1 MGQLKAYRTGVQP
14 LYHGKQLI
22 IRTSGFDGHLN
33 FNNVNTQ
40 FEWIVISIQ
49 PVFSKEHRNTFS
61 THGNEQASNAIQKV
75 EITNIIDPYPRV
87 NEKIYNLNK
96 FDNQVLLYRQY
107 CTYILNSSSTKTM
120 LDFSLSKEVQQATLG
135 NAWRYR

>member
-1 MGQLKAYRTGVQP
+1 MSQLKAYRTGAQP
-14 LYHGKQLI
+14 LYHEKQLI

-40 FEWIVISIQ
+40 FEWIVILIQ
-49 PVFSKEHRNTFS
+49 PVLSKEHRNAFS
-61 THGNEQASNAIQKV
+61 THENEQASNAIQKV
-75 EITNIIDPYPRV
+75 EITNIKDPYSRV

-96 FDNQVLLYRQY
+96 FDKQVLLYRQY

-120 LDFSLSKEVQQATLG
+120 LDFSLSKEVQQAMLG

>member
-1 MGQLKAYRTGVQP
+1 MSQLKAYRTGVQP
-14 LYHGKQLI
+14 LYHEKQLI

-40 FEWIVISIQ
+40 FEWIVILIQ
-49 PVFSKEHRNTFS
+49 PVFSKEHRNAFS
-61 THGNEQASNAIQKV
+61 THENEQASNAIQKV
-75 EITNIIDPYPRV
+75 EITNIKDPYSRV

-96 FDNQVLLYRQY
+96 FDKQVLLYRQY
-107 CTYILNSSSTKTM
+107 CTNILNSSSTKTM
-120 LDFSLSKEVQQATLG
+120 LDFSLSKEVQQAMLG